1 MRHPILSPL
10 LLVSLAASGP
20 AFGQA
25 STPAPAPAPAEAKAA
40 PATESSA
47 EVKVGLG
54 IEKYELTGGAE
65 TFSVAAGTKL
75 YAWTKVI
82 GASGSVTIAFAKDGK
97 PVFQQKLDVPHSPYR
112 TNAYRTFRAGDAGA
126 WTAKVLSEDG
136 KELGS
141 AAFTVEL
148 AKS

>member
-1 MRHPILSPL
+1 MRHLVLSPF
-10 LLVSLAASGP
+10 LLVFLAASGP

-25 STPAPAPAPAEAKAA
+25 TAPTPAAPAEAKPT
-40 PATESSA
+40 PARESSA
-47 EVKVGLG
+47 EIKVGLG
-54 IEKYELTGGAE
+54 IEKYELTGGAD

-75 YAWTKVI
+75 YAWAKVI

-148 AKS
+148 SKS